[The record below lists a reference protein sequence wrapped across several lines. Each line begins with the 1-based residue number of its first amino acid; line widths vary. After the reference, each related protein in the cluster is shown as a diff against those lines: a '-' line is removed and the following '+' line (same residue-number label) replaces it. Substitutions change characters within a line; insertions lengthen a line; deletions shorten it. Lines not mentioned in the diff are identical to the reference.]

1 VVVTHEN
8 AVYNAV
14 AISHLLDTQA
24 PQQLG
29 LCWLPLYHDM
39 GLVGNV
45 LSVLYSRMPMM
56 LMAPSTF
63 LKRPDMF
70 LRLVAQHRVTHVAAP
85 NFAYELCARKLSDA
99 AARQLDLSHLRVPTA
114 PHSSQPTTSGND
126 FPNFAL
132 HCNGLLQVALN
143 GAEQVQASTL
153 RRFCDKFG
161 PSGFTMDKFYACYGL
176 AEATLIV
183 TGGQQGVPPTF
194 LASPASGAK
203 EERVRPSDMLVACGT
218 SLPEGEIRIVDPVS
232 RTACPPLSVGEIWAR
247 GPGISPGYY
256 GQPDRYSPHP
266 A

>member
-1 VVVTHEN
+1 LRFI
-8 AVYNAV
+8 V
-14 AISHLLDTQA
+14 A
-24 PQQLG
+24 
-29 LCWLPLYHDM
+29 
-39 GLVGNV
+39 NV
-45 LSVLYSRMPMM
+45 
-56 LMAPSTF
+56 
-63 LKRPDMF
+63 
-70 LRLVAQHRVTHVAAP
+70 
-85 NFAYELCARKLSDA
+85 
-99 AARQLDLSHLRVPTA
+99 
-114 PHSSQPTTSGND
+114 
-126 FPNFAL
+126 
-132 HCNGLLQVALN
+132 LLQVALN

-218 SLPEGEIRIVDPVS
+218 SLPEGEIRIVDPVA

-256 GQPDRYSPHP
+256 GQPDRYSPRP
-266 A
+266 ARTHRNDAGFSHGCVACVVLV